1 MFEIDYNTKIFGIIG
16 KDINYT
22 LSPYIHNFSFNLL
35 GINGVYLVFDL
46 DYTRFEKAIIGL
58 LEIAEG
64 LNITIPY
71 KETIMK
77 YLDWNDEITNKIGA
91 ANTVLKKKGYN
102 TDYIAIISLVKK
114 KMKNLSGFK
123 CYIYGAGGAAK
134 AASFSLAEL
143 GCYIK
148 IINRTINRANELV
161 NSLTKAGFNA
171 VVSKDCVEDSNDIIV
186 VNSTPDPSVVKEHC
200 VEKSSLVIDFVY
212 RPIETELIKKAKANN
227 IPYINGLEIL
237 VRQAVEA
244 QNIWFNKTVP
254 DEKIIEYLYARKLI
268 W

>member
-16 KDINYT
+16 KNINYT

-91 ANTVLKKKGYN
+91 ANTVLK
-102 TDYIAIISLVKK
+102 
-114 KMKNLSGFK
+114 
-123 CYIYGAGGAAK
+123 
-134 AASFSLAEL
+134 
-143 GCYIK
+143 
-148 IINRTINRANELV
+148 
-161 NSLTKAGFNA
+161 
-171 VVSKDCVEDSNDIIV
+171 
-186 VNSTPDPSVVKEHC
+186 
-200 VEKSSLVIDFVY
+200 
-212 RPIETELIKKAKANN
+212 
-227 IPYINGLEIL
+227 
-237 VRQAVEA
+237 
-244 QNIWFNKTVP
+244 
-254 DEKIIEYLYARKLI
+254 
-268 W
+268 